1 MTASLI
7 QRQQECIDRML
18 EPRTSEKRAAKNRSA
33 ALKHFQRQSA
43 ALHYFPS
50 EIAQQVRDIKDM
62 VALELNAEEA

>member
-1 MTASLI
+1 MKSLI

-33 ALKHFQRQSA
+33 AIKHFQRQSA

-50 EIAQQVRDIKDM
+50 EIAQQVQDIRHM
-62 VALELNAEEA
+62 YLLNLHAED